1 MAAWSEA
8 GQLDWWVKERR
19 EWWGLGYVVLT
30 AGNGGSELLI
40 FVPRAAQS
48 HDVIGCHSSLVR
60 RACALYRSR

>member
-1 MAAWSEA
+1 
-8 GQLDWWVKERR
+8 
-19 EWWGLGYVVLT
+19 VVLT

-60 RACALYRSR
+60 HACALYKEPVVTRLFCG